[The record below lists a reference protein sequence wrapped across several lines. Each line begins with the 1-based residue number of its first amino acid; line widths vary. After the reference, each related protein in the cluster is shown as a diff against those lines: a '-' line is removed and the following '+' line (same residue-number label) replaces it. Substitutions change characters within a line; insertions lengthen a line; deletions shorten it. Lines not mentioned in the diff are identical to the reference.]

1 MPVFIAAIGGML
13 INIVSTLIGRA
24 LVALGFSVITYTGM
38 SMSMGWIKDRLL
50 AELNGLPADFLAA
63 LAYGGVGVGINI
75 ITSAILARMV
85 IDGVSGDTFK
95 RFVLK

>member
-1 MPVFIAAIGGML
+1 MPIFIAAIGGML
-13 INIVSTLIGRA
+13 INIVSTLVGRA
-24 LVALGFSVITYTGM
+24 LVALGFSLVTYTGM
-38 SMSMGWIKDRLL
+38 SMSMGWIKSQLL
-50 AELNGLPADFLAA
+50 AQLNGLPADFLAA

-75 ITSAILARMV
+75 ITSAILARML

>member
-1 MPVFIAAIGGML
+1 MPIFIAAIGGML
-13 INIVSTLIGRA
+13 INIVSTLVGRA
-24 LVALGFSVITYTGM
+24 LVALGFSLVTYTGM
-38 SMSMGWIKDRLL
+38 SMSMGWIKNQLL
-50 AELNGLPADFLAA
+50 AQLNGLPSDFLAA

-75 ITSAILARMV
+75 ITSAILARML

>member
-1 MPVFIAAIGGML
+1 MPIFIAAIGGML
-13 INIVSTLIGRA
+13 INIVSTLVGRA
-24 LVALGFSVITYTGM
+24 LVALGFSLVTYTGM
-38 SMSMGWIKDRLL
+38 SMSMGWIKNQLL
-50 AELNGLPADFLAA
+50 AQLNGLPADFLAA

-75 ITSAILARMV
+75 ITSAILARML